1 MSKAVKELLRND
13 LAAKYSEYQDMLVIN
28 VHGLTGNEVNDF
40 RGQLRQRGVE
50 LHVVKNSAARRALE
64 GTVLEPLARSLKGP
78 CALVTGGDSPI
89 DTAKE
94 LIRLVKEF
102 PKLELTGGLVEGEPD
117 ILSIDEISKRKSKAE
132 LQGEVITLFIS
143 PGRRIAGQL
152 KVGGKIAGCIKAIV
166 DKLEKG
172 ESITKVA

>member
-1 MSKAVKELLRND
+1 MSKAVKELLRKD
-13 LAAKYSEYQDMLVIN
+13 IVSKYEGLEDMLVVN

-40 RGQLRQRGVE
+40 RGRLRKTGVE
-50 LHVVKNSAARRALE
+50 VHVVKNSAARRAFE
-64 GTVLEPLARSLKGP
+64 GTALEPLAQSLKGP
-78 CALVTGGDSPI
+78 CALVTGGSPV

-94 LIRLVKEF
+94 LIALTKEF
-102 PKLELTGGLVEGEPD
+102 PKLELSNGLVDGEPD
-117 ILSIDEISKRKSKAE
+117 ILTIDEISKRKSKAE
-132 LQGEVITLFIS
+132 LQGEVLTLIIS

-152 KVGGKIAGCIKAIV
+152 CVGGKIAGCIKAIV

>member
-1 MSKAVKELLRND
+1 MSKAVKELLRKD
-13 LAAKYSEYQDMLVIN
+13 LAAKYSEFQDMLVIN
-28 VHGLTGNEVNDF
+28 VHGLTGNEVNNF

-78 CALVTGGDSPI
+78 CALVTGGDSTI

-102 PKLELTGGLVEGEPD
+102 PNLQLTSGLLEGEPD
-117 ILSIDEISKRKSKAE
+117 VLTIDEISRLKSKAE
-132 LQGEVITLFIS
+132 LQGEVITLFLS
-143 PGRRIAGQL
+143 PARRIAGQL
-152 KVGGKIAGCIKAIV
+152 NVGGKIAGAIKAMV
-166 DKLEKG
+166 EKLEKG
-172 ESITKVA
+172 ETIDKVA